1 MQKNSDGF
9 HNFSLQEAMRL
20 AQSDAGQ
27 RLIALLQATQGD
39 ALRTAMDQ
47 ASSGD
52 YTNAQKTMQ
61 SLLADDRARE
71 LLRQLK
77 GDPNG

>member
-71 LLRQLK
+71 LLQQLK